1 MLQWILVPIN
11 LCVCVQFLGKLT
23 GMLSLCQKIWT
34 FVRLATYILKF
45 PTESLLDFTFPPTVS
60 GGGLFRCTLI
70 VPLLLTVLRQ
80 TYHKHSLKFFLFVE
94 WNMYHFHTAIMS
106 IIWSNIVID
115 RNPLPFPLRFEDL
128 IYFNGFTHHPFH
140 FADDTQ
146 VSHWNSSLITT
157 TSWISSLV
165 CFTVTWN
172 RKTQALRQFFIPALF
187 SLCK

>member
-1 MLQWILVPIN
+1 MCSI
-11 LCVCVQFLGKLT
+11 LGK
-23 GMLSLCQKIWT
+23 IDRN
-34 FVRLATYILKF
+34 VI
-45 PTESLLDFTFPPTVS
+45 TVS
-60 GGGLFRCTLI
+60 KDMNICKTRDIYSQISNRKFIRLYLPTSSVWGGGLFRCTLI

-94 WNMYHFHTAIMS
+94 WNMYHFHTVIMS

-165 CFTVTWN
+165 CFTSHETLKPKHFVSSSS
-172 RKTQALRQFFIPALF
+172 QLCFLF
-187 SLCK
+187 ASNS